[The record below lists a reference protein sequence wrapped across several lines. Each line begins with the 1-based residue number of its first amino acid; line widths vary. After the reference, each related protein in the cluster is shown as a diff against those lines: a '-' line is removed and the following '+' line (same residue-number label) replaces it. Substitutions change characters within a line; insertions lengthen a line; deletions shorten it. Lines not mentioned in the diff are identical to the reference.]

1 MTDDSQ
7 PISILSETE
16 CWNHLS
22 SGSLGR
28 LVTTVDGQSEIFP
41 INYVVQHRTVL
52 FRTAEGTKLVSTAIN
67 QNVLFEADDHNVV
80 EGWSVIVRGV
90 ARILHDDEDIAEAER
105 AQLLPWTATIKQHYV
120 RIRPLSV
127 TGRRVLF
134 GSEPDRGS
142 RRSDGARS
150 RLEPLDAGQPAA
162 SPQRHRGARQLH
174 KERLTGRRRS
184 RVRVRTRR
192 RQRSSPHGS
201 T

>member
-134 GSEPDRGS
+134 GSEPDR
-142 RRSDGARS
+142 
-150 RLEPLDAGQPAA
+150 AG
-162 SPQRHRGARQLH
+162 
-174 KERLTGRRRS
+174 LTR
-184 RVRVRTRR
+184 
-192 RQRSSPHGS
+192 
-201 T
+201 